1 MRFTSKIK
9 KVAATITCH
18 CHIPEPSSPP
28 KNRNKKPVT
37 NNLTKQPF
45 KLQAPE
51 TGTIAMR
58 RHLARIDV
66 DAKPEKAPLIQILPA
81 DDEKTR
87 PTKASAN
94 VLRRRS
100 LSPAVAKRIM
110 SMAITIDVKTLSKF
124 FDESE
129 LDARRYSTRSA
140 ALEM

>member
-1 MRFTSKIK
+1 MRFISKIK
-9 KVAATITCH
+9 KVAATLTCN
-18 CHIPEPSSPP
+18 IPEPSSLP
-28 KNRNKKPVT
+28 KNKNKKPVT

-58 RHLARIDV
+58 RHLARIRV
-66 DAKPEKAPLIQILPA
+66 DANSEKAPLIHILSA

-87 PTKASAN
+87 AKTSAK

>member
-1 MRFTSKIK
+1 MRFISKIK

-18 CHIPEPSSPP
+18 IPEPGSPP
-28 KNRNKKPVT
+28 KNKTKKPVT

-51 TGTIAMR
+51 SGTIAMR
-58 RHLARIDV
+58 RHLARIHMNADSENV
-66 DAKPEKAPLIQILPA
+66 PTICIMPA
-81 DDEKTR
+81 NKDEKTS
-87 PTKASAN
+87 TK

-110 SMAITIDVKTLSKF
+110 SMAITMDVKTLSKF

-129 LDARRYSTRSA
+129 LDARRYSARSA
-140 ALEM
+140 ALEL